1 MYQYAAFPV
10 PDAVDFD
17 DPRVAS
23 YQTRWDEPAVDK
35 SVDTVHITALG
46 VA

>member
-17 DPRVAS
+17 DPLVAS
-23 YQTRWDEPAVDK
+23 YQTRWDDPA
-35 SVDTVHITALG
+35 VDTVHITALG

>member
-1 MYQYAAFPV
+1 MYQYAGFPV

-17 DPRVAS
+17 DPLVAS
-23 YQTRWDEPAVDK
+23 YQTRWDEPAVPA
-35 SVDTVHITALG
+35 VDTVHITALG

>member
-17 DPRVAS
+17 DPLVAS
-23 YQTRWDEPAVDK
+23 YQTRWPGDEPA
-35 SVDTVHITALG
+35 VDTVHITALG

>member
-17 DPRVAS
+17 DPLVAS
-23 YQTRWDEPAVDK
+23 YQTRWDEPAVT
-35 SVDTVHITALG
+35 VDTVHITALG

>member
-1 MYQYAAFPV
+1 MYQYAAFLV

-17 DPRVAS
+17 DPLVAS
-23 YQTRWDEPAVDK
+23 YQTRWDEPAVD
-35 SVDTVHITALG
+35 TVHITALG